1 MPSRL
6 WYKLSGYSLYWLG
19 IVFNNGVIVCWGN
32 TGRVNSANVTL
43 PVTYTE
49 IIQPFKCLLTPSS
62 NPATDSLVYV
72 NVVNLSS
79 LQMPCYNFDM
89 SWLTVG
95 F

>member
-1 MPSRL
+1 MD
-6 WYKLSGYSLYWLG
+6 
-19 IVFNNGVIVCWGN
+19 INNGVIVCWGN
-32 TGRVNSANVTL
+32 TGRVNAANVTL

-89 SWLTVG
+89 SWLTIG

>member
-32 TGRVNSANVTL
+32 TGRVNAANVTL

-49 IIQPFKCLLTPSS
+49 IIQPFKCLLTASS

-89 SWLTVG
+89 SWLTIG

>member
-49 IIQPFKCLLTPSS
+49 IIQPFKCLLTASS

>member
-1 MPSRL
+1 MDCH
-6 WYKLSGYSLYWLG
+6 WLL
-19 IVFNNGVIVCWGN
+19 IVFNNGVIICWGN
-32 TGRVNSANVTL
+32 TARVNIANVTL

-49 IIQPFKCLLTPSS
+49 IIQPFKCLLTVSS

-89 SWLTVG
+89 GWLTIG